1 MCQARVKAKTCIF
14 KTNVEEAKED
24 RIELRDNTIMDI
36 EDLHKPGAKHSFCPY
51 YMSRELYQSADII
64 FLPYN
69 YLLED
74 SIRKSLDIDFS
85 GSVVI
90 FDEAHNVQKLCEEA
104 SSFSISAQDLALAL
118 KDIDDAVEMLKN
130 PEPSF
135 DDSEVAPKDLKE
147 QELLIIK
154 DALLELEGS
163 FGRFVEEKARLPRL
177 SSQTSS
183 IQWWFS
189 VSTSWWNIYPIRL
202 RLASP

>member
-1 MCQARVKAKTCIF
+1 M
-14 KTNVEEAKED
+14 
-24 RIELRDNTIMDI
+24 
-36 EDLHKPGAKHSFCPY
+36 
-51 YMSRELYQSADII
+51 
-64 FLPYN
+64 
-69 YLLED
+69 
-74 SIRKSLDIDFS
+74 
-85 GSVVI
+85 
-90 FDEAHNVQKLCEEA
+90 CEEA
-104 SSFSISAQDLALAL
+104 SYFSISAQDIAPAL

-163 FGRFVEEKARLPRL
+163 FGRFVEEKARLPCL